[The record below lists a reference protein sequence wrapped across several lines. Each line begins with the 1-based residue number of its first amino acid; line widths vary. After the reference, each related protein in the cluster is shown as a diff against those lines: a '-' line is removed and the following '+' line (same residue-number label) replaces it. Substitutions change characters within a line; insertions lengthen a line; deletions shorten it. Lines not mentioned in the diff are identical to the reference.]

1 MTNQSTRVEPPVAY
15 EPRQLE
21 PFEFREETIAKWS
34 PLLVKLTWAAIIIG
48 AIVGMIFFWG
58 VGDVFGQDVGTLV
71 WVLTMGLATALMF
84 LRQLMLAERE

>member
-1 MTNQSTRVEPPVAY
+1 MTNQSSRVESASVH

-21 PFEFREETIAKWS
+21 PFHFSEETIAKWS

-48 AIVGMIFFWG
+48 TIVGMIFFWI
-58 VGDVFGQDVGTLV
+58 VGDVFGQDMGTLV
-71 WVLTMGLATALMF
+71 WVLTMGLVTALMF